1 MINENLIK
9 VVEVLL
15 SEGMGVELSSTE
27 PNKVI
32 TGTIHIGSKTGT
44 GHLYWD
50 GENVCIK
57 TRYDKVDLIDMD
69 TIISD
74 IAYVAWYW
82 YLNYKDRDYG
92 PSDKWLPIWKRMG
105 LISEKIVQKTEYVIN

>member
-1 MINENLIK
+1 MNENFIK
-9 VVEVLL
+9 VIEALL
-15 SEGMGVELSSTE
+15 AEGISVELSSTG
-27 PNKVI
+27 PNNVI
-32 TGTIHIGSKTGT
+32 TGTIQIGSKTGT
-44 GHLYWD
+44 GAIYWD
-50 GENVCIK
+50 GEDVCLR

-92 PSDKWLPIWKRMG
+92 PSDTWLPIWERMG
-105 LISEKIVQKTEYVIN
+105 MISKKVVQKTEYIIH